1 MRKLFSILAATLFA
15 TTMFA
20 AVQEFTVTISTA
32 NFNKTSYAANN
43 NEKTST
49 AVSKSDPSVT
59 MDVKWTSNQMMLK
72 SDESSVQCQKTNGTI
87 YNSAAWGTVKNIVI
101 NDGTNVSYTIGATE
115 KPTTTATGGFFQIKT
130 SSSGTGYFSSIVI
143 TFEADP
149 AAASLHA
156 DNIELGDMLV
166 EPNEAFE
173 KVVTINVEASNLSA
187 PIAFSTESSML
198 TFVTTGTLPATGG
211 ELQVKINANHGDVL
225 NETVLLSSGELSA
238 TVTISGEVWEKYYT
252 PGEVDVK
259 FEAGERAQG
268 GDSTFVNGQKAV
280 KVGTSSAEGT
290 AIITIPAGA
299 TKLYFLAAAW
309 SGKPCTLTLS
319 ASGIDFSPTTA
330 DLKADAGIAN
340 NSPFF
345 TKSGNLEQ
353 YLVEL
358 ELNNVGADTEMTLT
372 AKSSNKRFV
381 IWDVTCDKGDTPTP
395 PTPTTF
401 DFVKNEYVEYTA
413 DSYFD
418 LIMYTS
424 DTWSYDPDNGFSVG
438 EAGYALVLDLAY
450 TDMADVTGSYTSED
464 VSFDPEYSGLYYWD
478 GTSEK
483 LVTTKL
489 QSGTVKIEW
498 NTDKSGYVV
507 TYEVLDANNVTYKGT
522 ANITPYDEPE
532 PPTPETTVTLNITN
546 GALADYIESDGA
558 IGIQGENADGLGVQL
573 VVYTNQI
580 VGDYTEED
588 LDANYS
594 VVYWEG
600 DNTSIYSATIK
611 VVPADGGIENG
622 YLVTAELL
630 CYNNTLYKVT
640 LAAPTVVTGINN
652 VNATKSAVK
661 AIENGHLF
669 INVNGVRYNVNGA
682 RVK

>member
-20 AVQEFTVTISTA
+20 AVQEFSVTI
-32 NFNKTSYAANN
+32 TSADFVSGGYNPNN

-49 AVSKSDPSVT
+49 AVATADPSVT
-59 MDVKWTSNQMMLK
+59 MDVKWTSNNICLGTGDNAGKIQGK
-72 SDESSVQCQKTNGTI
+72 AGSGTI
-87 YNSAAWGTVKNIVI
+87 YNTASWGKVKNITI
-101 NDGTNVSYTIGATE
+101 SNASGSGYTYDIGSDGIFKISAG
-115 KPTTTATGGFFQIKT
+115 
-130 SSSGTGYFSSIVI
+130 SGKAAYCSSIVI

-187 PIAFSTESSML
+187 PIAFSTESPML

-211 ELQVKINANHGDVL
+211 ELQVKINAKHGDVL

-252 PGEVDVK
+252 PGEVDVE
-259 FEAGERAQG
+259 FEAGVKAQG

-280 KVGTSSAEGT
+280 KVGTSNDPGT

-309 SGKPCTLTLS
+309 SGKACTITLS

-330 DLKADAGIAN
+330 ALKADDGIAN

-358 ELNNVGADTEMTLT
+358 ELNNVGADTEMTVT
-372 AKSSNKRFV
+372 ATGTNKRFV

-395 PTPTTF
+395 PTPSTF

-424 DTWSYDPDNGFSVG
+424 DTWSYDPDDGFSVG

-450 TDMADVTGSYTSED
+450 TDMADVTGNYTSED
-464 VSFDPEYSGLYYWD
+464 ASFDPEYSGLYYWD

-522 ANITPYDEPE
+522 ANVTLYEEPE

-558 IGIQGENADGLGVQL
+558 IGIQGENADGLGVRL

-661 AIENGHLF
+661 AIENGQLF
-669 INVNGVRYNVNGA
+669 INANGVRYNVNGA